1 MTFSQVVK
9 VEIEFDWE
17 EVGKITLEGTSD
29 IHVPKAFR
37 EHAVYKIQSKVGT
50 YVGETKDL
58 KRRLGDYRNP
68 GGSKETKKPKT
79 NRRIQREIINALAF
93 AEVIVWK
100 ATNIKYVKN
109 GREILPVNLL
119 NKHERLLIENAII
132 NEMNLP
138 GKSNW
143 NYPKI

>member
-9 VEIEFDWE
+9 VEIEFDWV
-17 EVGKITLEGTSD
+17 EVGKITLNGTSD

-68 GGSKETKKPKT
+68 GGSKETKKQK
-79 NRRIQREIINALAF
+79 RIVVFSE
-93 AEVIVWK
+93 
-100 ATNIKYVKN
+100 
-109 GREILPVNLL
+109 
-119 NKHERLLIENAII
+119 
-132 NEMNLP
+132 
-138 GKSNW
+138 KSLTH
-143 NYPKI
+143 